1 MTNMLNTNMTLAEAF
16 QQVASSRLD
25 QGALV
30 CGEERFTYG
39 QLLERVDGVVL
50 CLSEIDIG
58 KGDKVICLLPPGPEF
73 ISLFFAVARLG
84 GVFIPL
90 NPRIRP
96 RGFRDVLQ
104 EVEPAVVVS
113 HLRLDEDL
121 STQLEGIRHL
131 TFTDLEGDGIDPP
144 QTTSQQEISQVS
156 SDDLLTLLFTSG
168 TTGKPKGTMHS
179 HRSLIAPVV
188 ASIKL
193 RELWIKKPTIMSL
206 GQSVKAL
213 ARYRTRLLRAVGKPQ
228 TFLSTA
234 GWHTVTGLEIM
245 LQALLMGDRLV
256 VMPRFH
262 PREALQL
269 IERERVTVL
278 IAVPMALQVML
289 SVEGFEQFD
298 TSSLLICG
306 TGAAPCPPALAQ
318 EVQDR
323 FGCAIH
329 IGFGATETGGG
340 ISATSIADS
349 NERQAE
355 TVGQPMPGMEVRIVD
370 ERRRELPPGQVGEL
384 ACRSDS
390 VMLGYFGAPEE
401 TAEVLDED
409 GWYYT
414 GDLAMI
420 DDKGYLRI
428 VGRLNDMIIR
438 GGQNIY
444 PVEIESVLA
453 SHPRVREVAVLGVPA
468 PMGGEKVWAYVIPES
483 NVGLTPGE
491 VLAFCRE
498 EFEPY
503 KIPSRVEL
511 VDDFPRSEN
520 GKPQKYVLRNRA
532 IRMEK
537 ETNDNDK

>member
-1 MTNMLNTNMTLAEAF
+1 MLNTNMTLAEAF
-16 QQVASSRLD
+16 HQVASSRLD
-25 QGALV
+25 KGALV

-39 QLLERVDGVVL
+39 QLVEQIDGVVQS
-50 CLSEIDIG
+50 LSELEIC

-73 ISLFFAVARLG
+73 VCLFFAVAKLG

-90 NPRIRP
+90 NPKIRP
-96 RGFRDVLQ
+96 RGFGDILN
-104 EVEPAVVVS
+104 EVEPAVIVS
-113 HLRLDEDL
+113 QHQLGEELML
-121 STQLEGIRHL
+121 QTQVIQQLL
-131 TFTDLEGDGIDPP
+131 FTDLEGTYTGPAEQNSFDVLP
-144 QTTSQQEISQVS
+144 E
-156 SDDLLTLLFTSG
+156 DLVTLLFTSG
-168 TTGKPKGTMHS
+168 TTGKPKGAMHS

-193 RELWIKKPTIMSL
+193 RELWIKKPTLVSL
-206 GQSVKAL
+206 RQSVKAL
-213 ARYRTRLLRAVGKPQ
+213 TRYKTRLLRAVGQSQ
-228 TFLSTA
+228 TFLSTV
-234 GWHTVTGLEIM
+234 GWHTVTGLEVV

-256 VMPRFH
+256 VMSRFH
-262 PREALQL
+262 PRQALEF
-269 IERERVTVL
+269 IEQEKVTVL

-289 SVEGFEQFD
+289 SVEGFEQYD
-298 TSSLLICG
+298 TSSLIICG

-318 EVQDR
+318 EVQER

-340 ISATSIADS
+340 IAATSIADS
-349 NERQAE
+349 NKRQAE
-355 TVGQPMPGMEVRIVD
+355 TVGQPMPGMEIRIVD
-370 ERRRELPPGQVGEL
+370 EHRHELSPGQVGEL

-401 TAEVLDED
+401 TAEVIDED

-420 DDKGYLRI
+420 DEKGYLRI

-444 PVEIESVLA
+444 PAEIEAVLA
-453 SHPRVREVAVLGVPA
+453 SHPKIQEVAVLGVPA
-468 PMGGEKVWAYVIPES
+468 PMGGEQVWAFVIPES
-483 NVGLTPGE
+483 EDGLTPNE
-491 VLAFCRE
+491 ALAFCRE
-498 EFEPY
+498 ELEPY

-520 GKPQKYVLRNRA
+520 GKPQKYVLRNHA
-532 IRMEK
+532 IRMAK
-537 ETNDNDK
+537 ETNDDDK

>member
-1 MTNMLNTNMTLAEAF
+1 MLNTNMTLAEAF
-16 QQVASSRLD
+16 QQVAGSRLD

-30 CGEERFTYG
+30 CTKERLTYG
-39 QLLERVDGVVL
+39 QLVEQIDGVVHA
-50 CLSEIDIG
+50 LSELGIS
-58 KGDKVICLLPPGPEF
+58 KGEKVICLLPPGPEF
-73 ISLFFAVARLG
+73 ICLFFAVAKLG

-90 NPRIRP
+90 NPTIRP
-96 RGFRDVLQ
+96 RGFGDVLS
-104 EVEPAVVVS
+104 EVEPALVVS
-113 HLRLDEDL
+113 QHQLSEELTKQIRGLRCLN
-121 STQLEGIRHL
+121 
-131 TFTDLEGDGIDPP
+131 FTDLEGNYTNPVEQSLSELLP
-144 QTTSQQEISQVS
+144 E
-156 SDDLLTLLFTSG
+156 DLLTLLFTSG
-168 TTGKPKGTMHS
+168 TTGKPKGAMHS

-193 RELWIKKPTIMSL
+193 RELWLKKPTLMSL
-206 GQSVKAL
+206 GQSVKAV
-213 ARYRTRLLRAVGKPQ
+213 ARYKTRLLRAVGQPQ
-228 TFLSTA
+228 TFLSTV
-234 GWHTVTGLEIM
+234 GWHTVTGLEVM

-262 PREALQL
+262 PRKALEL
-269 IERERVTVL
+269 IERESVTVL

-289 SVEGFEQFD
+289 GVEGFDQFD
-298 TSSLLICG
+298 TSSLIICG

-318 EVQDR
+318 EVQER

-340 ISATSIADS
+340 IAATSITDS
-349 NERQAE
+349 DERQAE
-355 TVGQPMPGMEVRIVD
+355 TVGQPMPGMEIRIVD

-401 TAEVLDED
+401 TAEVIDED

-420 DDKGYLRI
+420 DDKGYLKI

-444 PVEIESVLA
+444 PAEIESVLA
-453 SHPRVREVAVLGVPA
+453 SHPKVQEVAVLGVPVS
-468 PMGGEKVWAYVIPES
+468 MGGEQVWAFVIPES
-483 NVGLTPGE
+483 KDGLTPSD

-498 EFEPY
+498 ELEPY

-511 VDDFPRSEN
+511 VDDFPRSET

-532 IRMEK
+532 IRMEEAK
-537 ETNDNDK
+537 NDDK